1 VFFEAA
7 ADYNANVTRGSTVAD
22 QGGITGQRTIV
33 NTFDSECKGTETIT
47 EDHRQFRCQWN
58 SANLNWLAQF
68 VNLVALDVL
77 VEAEKNQIEFGD
89 ELSKEGKQAGRRCIK
104 KVAADCA
111 KLKCGNPFNK
121 FNSCLRRQCKDRFD
135 EATQIRDR
143 LVGANMGLLSVLLIL
158 LSLFPV
164 GCSQKGDMGGGG
176 PYYPPTTRVPEE
188 LPKLKDYSDNTGRS
202 LDAAAA
208 LVSDKKELA
217 AGQKYHQQMAAV
229 ADKNGTDPK
238 SFYAPPADEKAADT
252 SVPQAKSSSR
262 SGGSVS
268 SPAGGGGPS
277 GLATVSTQEKPVAD
291 LTPRLAEDPR
301 EAGAGY
307 AGGGSAAAGGW
318 RYSWR

>member
-1 VFFEAA
+1 MPLQ
-7 ADYNANVTRGSTVAD
+7 TTH
-22 QGGITGQRTIV
+22 QG
-33 NTFDSECKGTETIT
+33 
-47 EDHRQFRCQWN
+47 
-58 SANLNWLAQF
+58 
-68 VNLVALDVL
+68 NLVI
-77 VEAEKNQIEFGD
+77 KPTSGSD
-89 ELSKEGKQAGRRCIK
+89 EVNVQVVSLAKADLLQRIK
-104 KVAADCA
+104 KDPDLIRVVSVTENDW
-111 KLKCGNPFNK
+111 N
-121 FNSCLRRQCKDRFD
+121 NS
-135 EATQIRDR
+135 
-143 LVGANMGLLSVLLIL
+143 
-158 LSLFPV
+158 SL

-268 SPAGGGGPS
+268 SPASGGGPS

-307 AGGGSAAAGGW
+307 AGGGSAAAGGGIKGAFSSLTGLFGMGGSGGGVSGAAGGVSEQGFEGRELAASASGDPANYLTFIDKDANLFKVVEK
-318 RYSWR
+318 RYKRKEMDWAK